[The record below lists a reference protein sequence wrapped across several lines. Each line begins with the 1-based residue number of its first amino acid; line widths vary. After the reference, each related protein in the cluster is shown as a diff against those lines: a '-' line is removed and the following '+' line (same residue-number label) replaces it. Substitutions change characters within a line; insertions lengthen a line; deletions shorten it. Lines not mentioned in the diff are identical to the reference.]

1 MYLLSMI
8 YVKDEHKSDQQKN
21 AFNRYVTYVTQYVHL
36 KVHCVVGNID
46 KILNRFRV
54 SSLLISETLKILIL
68 LSFLQVLQPGITQF
82 SPGIPD

>member
-54 SSLLISETLKILIL
+54 SSLLISETLKILL